1 MLEEVDAI
9 HIRGGNA
16 LFGETTIQGSK
27 NAVLPVMAAAL
38 LINDVCTIENCPR
51 ILDVDHMKNLLQ
63 SLGCK
68 VNRSNRAITIDAS
81 CLTDLTVQQE
91 AIRNENVTCMRSS
104 IMLLGAM
111 LGRIGEVSLAYPGGC
126 VIGERPIDLHI
137 RSLKKMGVEFYEE
150 EGYFRAYTR
159 GLKGA
164 VIRLPVASVG
174 ATENVILAA
183 VKARGVTVLQNAAK
197 EPEIISLCEFLTK
210 AGAII
215 EGTGTDTLLI
225 KGLEE
230 LHGITYRVP
239 SDRIVAGTYLFS
251 VLGTGG
257 HVFLRDAPVQHMHA
271 ILKKAVEM
279 GARLAISREGMSV
292 MADPVRNAVPY
303 TKTEIYPGFPTDM
316 QSPLMAVLTRASGL
330 SLIEETIFE
339 NRFQVVPELRSM
351 GADIELLS
359 EHKALIHGVPKLY
372 GKEVSAMELRGGAA
386 LIIAGC
392 MADGET
398 VIYNKHFIE
407 RGYEDVCRD
416 YRNLGVNIYIGKDT
430 DGKEKETQTSPK
442 E

>member
-1 MLEEVDAI
+1 MEEVDAI

-51 ILDVDHMKNLLQ
+51 IQDVEHMKNLLQ

-68 VNRSNRAITIDAS
+68 VKRSNRAITVDAS
-81 CLTDLTVQQE
+81 CLTDLALQQE

-174 ATENVILAA
+174 ATENIVLAA

-230 LHGITYRVP
+230 LHGLGFTTAAMAL
-239 SDRIVAGTYLFS
+239 SDDSISLDDLVWRLHANDNTHIDKLALIFGT
-251 VLGTGG
+251 
-257 HVFLRDAPVQHMHA
+257 
-271 ILKKAVEM
+271 
-279 GARLAISREGMSV
+279 EG
-292 MADPVRNAVPY
+292 D
-303 TKTEIYPGFPTDM
+303 
-316 QSPLMAVLTRASGL
+316 GL
-330 SLIEETIFE
+330 SRHTIA
-339 NRFQVVPELRSM
+339 N
-351 GADIELLS
+351 ADLTVKIPMSHDVDSLNVAAS
-359 EHKALIHGVPKLY
+359 
-372 GKEVSAMELRGGAA
+372 SAVAFYSTRDL
-386 LIIAGC
+386 
-392 MADGET
+392 
-398 VIYNKHFIE
+398 KHA
-407 RGYEDVCRD
+407 R
-416 YRNLGVNIYIGKDT
+416 
-430 DGKEKETQTSPK
+430 
-442 E
+442 

>member
-27 NAVLPVMAAAL
+27 NAVLPIMAAAL
-38 LINDVCTIENCPR
+38 LIRDLCVIENCPR
-51 ILDVDHMKNLLQ
+51 IQDVEHMKNLLQ
-63 SLGCK
+63 LLGCK
-68 VNRSNRAITIDAS
+68 VNRNNRALTIDAS
-81 CLTDLTVQQE
+81 GLTDIQVPQN

-164 VIRLPVASVG
+164 AIRLPVASVG

-183 VKARGVTVLQNAAK
+183 VKAKGVTVLQNAAR
-197 EPEIISLCEFLTK
+197 EPEITSLCEFLTK
-210 AGAII
+210 AGAVI
-215 EGTGTDTLLI
+215 EGIGTDTLLI
-225 KGLEE
+225 KGQEE

-239 SDRIVAGTYLFS
+239 ADRIVAGTYLFS

-271 ILKKAVEM
+271 VLKKAVEL
-279 GARLAISREGMSV
+279 GARLSVSKDGISV
-292 MADPVRNAVPY
+292 MADPVQNAVPY
-303 TKTEIYPGFPTDM
+303 TKTEVYPGFPTDM
-316 QSPLMAVLTRASGL
+316 QSPLMAVLTKASGL

-339 NRFQVVPELRSM
+339 NRFQVVPQLRSM

-372 GKEVSAMELRGGAA
+372 GCKVDAMELRGGAS

-398 VIYNKHFIE
+398 VIGNRHFIE

-416 YRNLGVNIYIGKDT
+416 YRNLGVNIYIG
-430 DGKEKETQTSPK
+430 
-442 E
+442 